1 MFSQVYS
8 GTVCGADGQIVLVEA
23 DVSNGFPSYTM
34 VGYLAS
40 EVKEARE
47 RVLTALKNAGVPGVI
62 GKIIVNLSPAGIR
75 KEGTAFDL
83 SIAAAMLASM
93 AYVPEKSVADTLIL
107 GELSLDGTVRCITG
121 VLPIVCEARKQG
133 IYRCIVP
140 TENVNEAALVKGMKV
155 YGCKSLRQMIAWF
168 KETEEPVSTA
178 YQKRTQKSD
187 IVYRDFA
194 QVTGQPLMKEAI
206 ETAVAGRHHLL
217 LTGAPGAGKSLAASC
232 IPSILPEMTDEEQME
247 VTKLH
252 SIAGLLNAGDGLV
265 TQRPFRQPHH
275 SISLYAM
282 VGGGV
287 VPKPGE
293 ISLAHKG
300 VLFLDE
306 FAEFNRKV
314 IDALRQPLEN
324 RSIVVDRVQGKYV
337 FPGDFMLVAAMNPC
351 PCGYYPDHQ
360 KCRCTPKMIQKYMHQ
375 ISGPILD
382 RFDIGIEVRQSVKP
396 LWELSPEA
404 AGQGMPDKT
413 SASMYQA
420 VCHAGNIQRERFK
433 NEMYDYN
440 SQIPANDIP
449 KYCHMSSDAQKL
461 IQLGIKVDG
470 ISMRGYHK
478 LLKTARTIADI
489 DNSDTIKEV
498 HAAKALCYRGLDHSY
513 WTGEEQR

>member
-47 RVLTALKNAGVPGVI
+47 RVLTALKNAGVPAVS

-83 SIAAAMLASM
+83 SIAAAMLVSM
-93 AYVPEKSVADTLIL
+93 SVVPAKAVEDTLIL
-107 GELSLDGTVRCITG
+107 GELSLDGTVRSIRG
-121 VLPIVCEARKQG
+121 VLPIVSEANHRG
-133 IYRCIVP
+133 IHECIVP
-140 TENVNEAALVKGMKV
+140 VENANEAALVKGMKV
-155 YGCKSLRQMIAWF
+155 YGCSSLVQMMAWF
-168 KETEEPVSTA
+168 KGEKTPVCTV
-178 YQKRTQKSD
+178 YQKRTQKTD
-187 IVYRDFA
+187 MTYRDFV
-194 QVTGQPLMKEAI
+194 QVSGQELMKEAI

-217 LTGAPGAGKSLAASC
+217 LTGAPGSGKSLAISC

-252 SIAGLLNAGDGLV
+252 SIAGLLNADDGLV
-265 TQRPFRQPHH
+265 TKRPFRQPHH
-275 SISLYAM
+275 SISVYAM
-282 VGGGV
+282 VGGGT

-324 RSIVVDRVQGKYV
+324 RSVVINRVQGNYV

-351 PCGYYPDHQ
+351 PCGHYP
-360 KCRCTPKMIQKYMHQ
+360 
-375 ISGPILD
+375 
-382 RFDIGIEVRQSVKP
+382 
-396 LWELSPEA
+396 
-404 AGQGMPDKT
+404 
-413 SASMYQA
+413 
-420 VCHAGNIQRERFK
+420 
-433 NEMYDYN
+433 
-440 SQIPANDIP
+440 
-449 KYCHMSSDAQKL
+449 
-461 IQLGIKVDG
+461 
-470 ISMRGYHK
+470 
-478 LLKTARTIADI
+478 
-489 DNSDTIKEV
+489 
-498 HAAKALCYRGLDHSY
+498 
-513 WTGEEQR
+513 

>member
-217 LTGAPGAGKSLAASC
+217 LTGAPGSGKSLAASC

-300 VLFLDE
+300 VLF
-306 FAEFNRKV
+306 
-314 IDALRQPLEN
+314 
-324 RSIVVDRVQGKYV
+324 
-337 FPGDFMLVAAMNPC
+337 PC
-351 PCGYYPDHQ
+351 ETL
-360 KCRCTPKMIQKYMHQ
+360 CTA
-375 ISGPILD
+375 
-382 RFDIGIEVRQSVKP
+382 F
-396 LWELSPEA
+396 
-404 AGQGMPDKT
+404 
-413 SASMYQA
+413 
-420 VCHAGNIQRERFK
+420 
-433 NEMYDYN
+433 
-440 SQIPANDIP
+440 
-449 KYCHMSSDAQKL
+449 
-461 IQLGIKVDG
+461 
-470 ISMRGYHK
+470 
-478 LLKTARTIADI
+478 
-489 DNSDTIKEV
+489 
-498 HAAKALCYRGLDHSY
+498 
-513 WTGEEQR
+513 